1 MIRLD
6 LNEVSAKL
14 RTGGVNERARGPGPP
29 HWASIVPLRKGYD
42 TPVADADLAPGTELP
57 QDYFGVR

>member
-14 RTGGVNERARGPGPP
+14 RTGGVNDEPEDLALP
-29 HWASIVPLRKGYD
+29 HWAGVVPLRKGYEA
-42 TPVADADLAPGTELP
+42 PVADGDLAPGLAIP
-57 QDYFGVR
+57 DYLADL

>member
-14 RTGGVNERARGPGPP
+14 RTGGVNDEPEDLALP
-29 HWASIVPLRKGYD
+29 HWAGLVPLRKGYEA
-42 TPVADADLAPGTELP
+42 PVADPALDPATALP
-57 QDYFGVR
+57 DYLPAR